1 MRICHNCQKLTETCN
16 IFMAN
21 DESYQCSQYTFYSMS
36 SQLTKPVH
44 NLQGAFLRRYN
55 SMYISPKNVQL
66 KNRLFLKWPYVFD
79 LYKTNQFK
87 SYFIMFFSNNLYHLS
102 FSTKKGNFLIGVRKN
117 ENMPHFNFFQKSL
130 NNWLENIS

>member
-36 SQLTKPVH
+36 SQLAKPVH

-55 SMYISPKNVQL
+55 SYVHFPKKCSVE
-66 KNRLFLKWPYVFD
+66 K
-79 LYKTNQFK
+79 
-87 SYFIMFFSNNLYHLS
+87 
-102 FSTKKGNFLIGVRKN
+102 
-117 ENMPHFNFFQKSL
+117 
-130 NNWLENIS
+130 